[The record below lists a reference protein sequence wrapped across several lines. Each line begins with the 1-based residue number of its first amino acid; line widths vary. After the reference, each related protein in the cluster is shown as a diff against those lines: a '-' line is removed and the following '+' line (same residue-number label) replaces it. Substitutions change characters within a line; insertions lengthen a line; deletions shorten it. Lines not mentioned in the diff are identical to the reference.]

1 MSNSTKPY
9 ETISLRDGLSQQRRK
24 QTVLLKKDFVLPDE
38 RTLDDLVAFAKNYA
52 KNINFFDLTNTAT
65 AKWTDLF
72 DYPIDTKTIKE
83 AIEKGTNFE
92 PHYALYLAFIQLF
105 QTAQNQLNGITKR
118 HLDFYYEQ
126 VLNLKKL
133 DGQPDDVHVVFEL
146 AKNISNQ
153 EIAKKTLLDAGKND
167 AGKSL
172 QYAVTDDVIIN
183 NAVVSNL
190 CSVYLPPAEKGVI
203 RIANIANSADG
214 IGAELDKNAPYWQAF
229 GNNNLPATKIGFSLA
244 SAVLLMK
251 EGNREIT
258 VTLNLSS
265 VATDLKTIS
274 SITGET
280 LEIFYTGEKA
290 WMGPFNAAISYGNF
304 VNNTQQ
310 IIIKHTLTNDDG
322 AIVLFDTKLH
332 TGNYITEWPVMQL
345 LANTT
350 AAGNIFGALKNAV
363 VANTKIAVKVTGVK
377 SISLEND
384 FGVLDNKK
392 PFMPFGPQPKVGASF
407 YVSYDEVLN
416 KKIDTFSFDVNWQA
430 APASFNTYYS
440 LYTFGSFSNPV
451 SSNAY
456 FTAKYFTRNDLSGK
470 QTNLFNL
477 SNAQAQVSWPDNS
490 TPVSRLPRAGVYSLS
505 SYRSYQSLMY
515 NPNFGTA
522 FLLPYFDYNSISKIG
537 IGKTALPL
545 DKGFVRFEL
554 QKDFLHNKY
563 PGIYAMKMKE
573 ETTKDPNLLP
583 NEPYTPT
590 IKNIVF
596 NYEASTSDVNIAS
609 NAFSNFNLKEVQYFH
624 NDVFGIAE
632 QHGYLKQQ
640 TADSFGNQIS
650 FDKSVYLFPQH
661 NAEGNLLIGLSNATA
676 DSSVSFLFQL
686 AEGSANPEKEART
699 INWYALCNNEW
710 RPVLKSEIL
719 KDETNHLL
727 QSGIIRMVLPKLF
740 RSGNTIL
747 DSTFMWL
754 KAEIVSDTDA
764 VCKFNRVI
772 AQACKAAFVV
782 TEDIHPSNNL
792 ADNTITK
799 LVVKKV
805 EVKSL
810 SQPFNSFGG
819 TIKETEDEFYVRI
832 SERLRHKQR
841 SVSAWDYEHI
851 ILQQFN
857 EVYKVKCLNHAA
869 LEDGNCC
876 ADLKPGNVT
885 LIVVPDVRN
894 KNMFNP
900 LEPKVSLNTIT
911 NIEAYLKTRTTFFV
925 SPQVQNP
932 EYEKVQLEFK
942 VKFSTIGDF
951 GIYSAKLNQ
960 AILEYLT
967 PWAYSNAAEIEFGGT
982 VRKSVLINFIEEQ
995 SYVDF
1000 LTDVKMYHI
1009 DKDGNKT
1016 DGGYEIN
1023 IKNPR
1028 AILVSDKNHIINE
1041 FTDKDICK

>member
-9 ETISLRDGLSQQRRK
+9 ETISLRDGLSQQQRTK
-24 QTVLLKKDFVLPDE
+24 TVLLNKDFVLPDE

-52 KNINFFDLTNTAT
+52 KNIKFFDLTNTAT
-65 AKWTDLF
+65 GDWSNLF
-72 DYPIDTKTIKE
+72 DYAIDTKTIKE

-105 QTAQNQLNGITKR
+105 QTAQNQLNGVTKR

-126 VLNLKKL
+126 VLNLNKL
-133 DGQPDDVHVVFEL
+133 DGEPDDVHVVFEL
-146 AKNISNQ
+146 AKNIVNQ
-153 EIAKKTLLDAGKND
+153 EITAATLLDAGKNEEG
-167 AGKSL
+167 ASL

-183 NAVVSNL
+183 NAAVSSL
-190 CSVYLPPAEKGVI
+190 RSVYVSPNENDAI
-203 RIANIANSADG
+203 RIANMADSTDG
-214 IGAELDKNAPYWQAF
+214 IGAALDEAAPYWQAF
-229 GNNNLPATKIGFSLA
+229 GNETLPATKIGFSLA
-244 SAVLLMK
+244 SSILLMK

-258 VTLNLSS
+258 VTINVSS
-265 VATDLKTIS
+265 VAADLKTIN

-290 WMGPFNAAISYGNF
+290 WIGPFNATISYGNF
-304 VNNTQQ
+304 VNNTQH
-310 IIIKHTLTNDDG
+310 IIIKHTLSNDDG
-322 AIVLFDTKLH
+322 AIVLFDAKLH

-350 AAGNIFGALKNAV
+350 AAANIFGALKNSV

-377 SISLEND
+377 SITMEND
-384 FGVLDNKK
+384 FGALDNKK
-392 PFMPFGPQPKVGASF
+392 PFMPFGPQPKVGSSF
-407 YVSYDEVLN
+407 YVSYDEVQN
-416 KKIDTFSFDVNWQA
+416 KKIDSFSFDVNWQA
-430 APASFNTYYS
+430 APSNFNTHYAN
-440 LYTFGSFSNPV
+440 YTGGTFTNPV

-456 FTAKYFTRNDLSGK
+456 FKAKYFTRNDLSGK
-470 QTNLFNL
+470 QTNLFNV
-477 SNAQAQVSWPDNS
+477 NDAQAQVTWPDNS
-490 TPVSRLPRAGVYSLS
+490 ATVSRLPYMGVYALG
-505 SYRSYQSLMY
+505 SYGTYKSLMY
-515 NPNFGTA
+515 NPNFGA
-522 FLLPYFDYNSISKIG
+522 NFLLSYFDFNAISKIG
-537 IGKTALPL
+537 IGKTVLPL

-554 QKDFLHNKY
+554 QKDFLHSKY
-563 PGIYAMKMKE
+563 PGIFALKMKDKSL
-573 ETTKDPNLLP
+573 TDPNHLP
-583 NEPYTPT
+583 NEPYSPT
-590 IKNIVF
+590 IKSIVF
-596 NYEASTSDVNIAS
+596 NYDASTSEVNIAS
-609 NAFSNFNLKEVQYFH
+609 NTFSNFNLKEVQYFH

-640 TADSFGNQIS
+640 TADSFGSQVS
-650 FDKSVYLFPQH
+650 FDKAIYLFPQH
-661 NAEGNLLIGLSNATA
+661 NAEGNLLIGISNAIA

-686 AEGSANPEKEART
+686 SEGSANPEKEART

-727 QSGIIRMVLPKLF
+727 QSGIIRMVLPKLIS
-740 RSGNTIL
+740 SGNTIL
-747 DSTFMWL
+747 DGSLMWL
-754 KAEIVSDTDA
+754 KAEIVTDTDA

-772 AQACKAAFVV
+772 AQAAKAEFLV
-782 TEDIHPSNNL
+782 TENIHPSNNL
-792 ADNTITK
+792 ANNTITK
-799 LVVKKV
+799 LVVKKA
-805 EVKSL
+805 EVKSV
-810 SQPFNSFGG
+810 SQPFSSFGG
-819 TIKETEDEFYVRI
+819 TIKETENEFYVRI

-841 SVSAWDYEHI
+841 AVSAWDYEHI
-851 ILQQFN
+851 VLQQFK

-911 NIEAYLKTRTTFFV
+911 NIEAYLKTRTSFFV
-925 SPQVQNP
+925 RPQVQNP

-942 VKFSTIGDF
+942 VKFSTTGDF
-951 GIYSAKLNQ
+951 GIYRAKLNQ
-960 AILEYLT
+960 AILQYLT
-967 PWAYSNAAEIEFGGT
+967 PWAYGNNAEIEFGGT

-1016 DGGYEIN
+1016 DGGYEIS

-1028 AILVSDKNHIINE
+1028 AILVSDNNHTINE

>member
-9 ETISLRDGLSQQRRK
+9 ETISLRDGLSQQQRS

-52 KNINFFDLTNTAT
+52 KNINFFDLTNTVSS
-65 AKWTDLF
+65 KWTELF

-83 AIEKGTNFE
+83 AVEKGTNFE

-105 QTAQNQLNGITKR
+105 QTAQNQLNQITQR

-133 DGQPDDVHVVFEL
+133 DGNPDDVHVVFEL
-146 AKNISNQ
+146 AKNISSQ
-153 EIAKKTLLDAGKND
+153 QIAAGTLLDAGKND
-167 AGKSL
+167 SGDVL
-172 QYAVTDDVIIN
+172 QYAVTEDVIIN
-183 NAVVSNL
+183 NAAVSSLQSVFVSPDEKDVV
-190 CSVYLPPAEKGVI
+190 
-203 RIANIANSADG
+203 RIAGIANSADG
-214 IGAELDKNAPYWQAF
+214 IGAALDENAPYWNAF
-229 GNNNLPATKIGFSLA
+229 GHAELPATKIGFSLA
-244 SAVLLMK
+244 SSVLLMK
-251 EGNREIT
+251 EGSRDIT

-265 VATDLKTIS
+265 VLQDLKTIS
-274 SITGET
+274 SISTET

-290 WMGPFNAAISYGNF
+290 WIGPFNATISYGDF

-310 IIIKHTLTNDDG
+310 VVIKHSLSNDDG
-322 AIVLFDTKLH
+322 AIVSFDAKLH
-332 TGNYITEWPVMQL
+332 SGNYITEWPVMQM

-350 AAGNIFGALKNAV
+350 VAGNIFGALKNAIV
-363 VANTKIAVKVTGVK
+363 VNTKIAVKVTGIR

-384 FGVLDNKK
+384 FGVLDHKK
-392 PFMPFGPQPKVGASF
+392 PFMPFGAQPKVGASL
-407 YVSYDEVLN
+407 YVSYDEVLG

-430 APASFNTYYS
+430 APSNFSTHYANYIPASLIPTNASFK
-440 LYTFGSFSNPV
+440 
-451 SSNAY
+451 
-456 FTAKYFTRNDLSGK
+456 AKYFTRNDLSGK

-477 SNAQAQVSWPDNS
+477 SNAQAQVTWPDSS
-490 TPVSRLPRAGVYSLS
+490 TPVTLLPYAGVYALK
-505 SYRSYQSLMY
+505 SYGSYASLMY
-515 NPNFGTA
+515 NPNFGTS
-522 FLLPYFDYNSISKIG
+522 FLLPYFDYNAISKIG
-537 IGKTALPL
+537 IGKTTLPL
-545 DKGFVRFEL
+545 EKGFVRFEL
-554 QKDFLHNKY
+554 QKDFLHSKY
-563 PGIYAMKMKE
+563 PGIYAALMKKE
-573 ETTKDPNLLP
+573 GDLDLGKLP
-583 NEPYTPT
+583 NEPYSPT
-590 IKNIVF
+590 IKSIVF
-596 NYEASTSDVNIAS
+596 NYEASTSQVDIAG
-609 NAFSNFNLKEVQYFH
+609 NNFSNFNLKEVQYFH

-640 TADSFGNQIS
+640 TADSFGSQFS
-650 FDKSVYLFPQH
+650 FDKSIYLFPQH
-661 NAEGNLLIGLSNATA
+661 NAEGNLLIGLNNATA
-676 DSSVSFLFQL
+676 DSSISFLFQL
-686 AEGSANPEKEART
+686 SEGSANPEKEART
-699 INWYALCNNEW
+699 INWFALCNNEW

-727 QSGIIRMVLPKLF
+727 QSGIIRMVLPKLINT
-740 RSGNTIL
+740 GNTIL
-747 DSTFMWL
+747 NSAFMWL
-754 KAEIVSDTDA
+754 KAEVVSDTDA

-772 AQACKAAFVV
+772 AQATKAAYVV
-782 TEDIHPSNNL
+782 TENIHPSNNL
-792 ADNTITK
+792 ANNSITK
-799 LVVKKV
+799 LVTKKA

-810 SQPFNSFGG
+810 SQPFSSFGG
-819 TIKETEDEFYVRI
+819 TIKETSDEFYVRI

-851 ILQQFN
+851 VLQQFK

-911 NIEAYLKTRTTFFV
+911 NIEAYLKSRTTFFV
-925 SPQVQNP
+925 TPQVQNP

-942 VKFSTIGDF
+942 VRFITAGDF

-967 PWAYSNAAEIEFGGT
+967 PWAYSAASEIEFGGT

-995 SYVDF
+995 PYVDF
-1000 LTDVKMYHI
+1000 LTEVKMYHI

-1016 DGGYEIN
+1016 DGGYEIK

-1028 AILVSDKNHIINE
+1028 AILVSDKSHIINE

>member
-9 ETISLRDGLSQQRRK
+9 ETISLRDGLSQKQRT

-38 RTLDDLVAFAKNYA
+38 RTLDDLVVFAKNYA
-52 KNINFFDLTNTAT
+52 KNINFFDLTNTTT
-65 AKWTDLF
+65 ADWSNLF
-72 DYPIDTKTIKE
+72 DYAIDTKTIRE
-83 AIEKGTNFE
+83 AIDKGTNFE

-105 QTAQNQLNGITKR
+105 QTAQNQLNSITKR
-118 HLDFYYEQ
+118 HLDFYYGQ
-126 VLNLKKL
+126 VLNLDKL
-133 DGQPDDVHVVFEL
+133 DGQPDDVHVIFEL
-146 AKNISNQ
+146 AKNITNQ
-153 EIAKKTLLDAGKND
+153 EIAAGTLLDAGKND
-167 AGKSL
+167 DGESL

-183 NAVVSNL
+183 NAAVSSL
-190 CSVYLPPAEKGVI
+190 CSVYVSPGENDVI
-203 RIANIANSADG
+203 RIASTANSADG
-214 IGAELDKNAPYWQAF
+214 LGAALDEAAPYWPAF
-229 GNNNLPATKIGFSLA
+229 GNETLPATKIGFSLA
-244 SAVLLMK
+244 SPVLLMK
-251 EGNREIT
+251 EGSREIT
-258 VTLNLSS
+258 VTMNISS
-265 VATDLKTIS
+265 VTNDLKTIS
-274 SITGET
+274 SISGET

-290 WMGPFNAAISYGNF
+290 WLGPFNATISYGNF

-322 AIVLFDTKLH
+322 AVVLFDAKRH
-332 TGNYITEWPVMQL
+332 AGNYITEWPVMQL

-350 AAGNIFGALKNAV
+350 AAGNILGALKNSV
-363 VANTKIAVKVTGVK
+363 ITNTKIAVKVTGVK
-377 SISLEND
+377 SITMEND
-384 FGVLDNKK
+384 FGALDNKK
-392 PFMPFGPQPKVGASF
+392 PFMPFGPQPKTGASF

-416 KKIDTFSFDVNWQA
+416 KKIDSFSFDVNWQA
-430 APASFNTYYS
+430 APANFKTHYANYAAG
-440 LYTFGSFSNPV
+440 TFTNPV

-470 QTNLFNL
+470 QTNLFDL
-477 SNAQAQVSWPDNS
+477 SNAQAQITWPDNS
-490 TPVSRLPRAGVYSLS
+490 TPVSRLPYMGVYALG
-505 SYRSYQSLMY
+505 SYGSYKSLMY
-515 NPNFGTA
+515 NPNFGTN
-522 FLLPYFDYNSISKIG
+522 FLLPYFDFNTISKIG
-537 IGKTALPL
+537 IGKTVLPL

-563 PGIYAMKMKE
+563 PGIFALKMKDE
-573 ETTKDPNLLP
+573 ATTDPNSLP
-583 NEPYTPT
+583 NEPYSPT
-590 IKNIVF
+590 IKSIVF
-596 NYEASTSDVNIAS
+596 NYEASTSEVNIDS
-609 NAFSNFNLKEVQYFH
+609 NTFSNFNLKEVQFFH

-640 TADSFGNQIS
+640 TADSFGSQVS
-650 FDKSVYLFPQH
+650 FDTSIYLFPQH
-661 NAEGNLLIGLSNATA
+661 NAEGNLLIGLSNAAA

-686 AEGSANPEKEART
+686 SEGSANPEKEARA
-699 INWYALCNNEW
+699 INWFALCNNEW
-710 RPVLKSEIL
+710 RPILKSEIL

-727 QSGIIRMVLPKLF
+727 QSGIIRMVLPKLIS
-740 RSGNTIL
+740 SGNTIL
-747 DSTFMWL
+747 DGTLMWL

-764 VCKFNRVI
+764 VCKFNQVI
-772 AQACKAAFVV
+772 AQAAKAEYLV
-782 TEDIHPSNNL
+782 TENIHPSNNL
-792 ADNTITK
+792 ANGTISK
-799 LVVKKV
+799 LVAKQA

-810 SQPFNSFGG
+810 SQPFSSFGG

-851 ILQQFN
+851 VLQQFK

-911 NIEAYLKTRTTFFV
+911 SIEDYLKTRTTFFV
-925 SPQVQNP
+925 TPQVQNP

-942 VKFSTIGDF
+942 VKFSTAGDF

-960 AILEYLT
+960 AIIEYLT
-967 PWAYSNAAEIEFGGT
+967 PWAYSSNTEIEFGGT

-995 SYVDF
+995 PYVDF

-1016 DGGYEIN
+1016 DGGYEIS
-1023 IKNPR
+1023 IGNPR
-1028 AILVSDKNHIINE
+1028 AILVSDKQHTINE